1 MIRLPLHIRITNQ
14 EILMQA
20 KLSLLLALSSSVLLS
35 ACGGG
40 SNSSRAQPAPPA
52 TNSGGTPVTAVI
64 TARFDPTNAVV
75 PFPTNLL
82 LSGTTDLTL
91 NIPVANPANIG
102 DPQVALNALDGFSTT
117 APWSTTFSTPPK
129 PSSITGGPAGFSAL
143 TGTTDPAN
151 GGTVRVY
158 EVTLTGPG
166 GGVTSVV
173 RELQS
178 PQEFVVTLA
187 PSDTTGRT
195 LVIVPTAPLKQLTS
209 YMAILKGNG
218 GELNPAAA
226 PSITDAAGNDI
237 TPDTTYFLAKRA
249 NPLCANGQSTEPLLP
264 SAQACA
270 LEPLRQ
276 LVNSQEIA
284 LDVFYGSTPHRDNS
298 VDSIIALSWVATT
311 QSITPEMQAIQSRVE
326 QTPAPAA
333 AVVGTGLTLKYINPA
348 LPPIADVYVG
358 ALPVPYYLTAPSA
371 ADPTAPLH
379 TFWHAAPGAY
389 VPPFNAFGLDPTSTN
404 VTFANPFPV
413 ATSTQRIPVLLT
425 VPNANSGKTK
435 PAAGWPIV
443 IFQHGITRN
452 RQDMFAI
459 AGTLAGQGFAVIAID
474 APLHG
479 ITDKTSPLFHNQLL
493 TGTAAASLITGER
506 TFDVDFENN
515 TTGAQGPDGTIDGS
529 GTYFI
534 NLSSLLTSRDNLRQ
548 ASSDLFELTR
558 AIPSLS
564 LTALNPTGD
573 FDGSRIEFVGQSL
586 GSIIGTAFVAIEPHV
601 NVALLNVPGG
611 GVARLLDASPA
622 FGPSIHAGLAQA
634 GLTQGTPTY
643 DQFMLA
649 AQTVI
654 DSGDSINF
662 AFATANKAI
671 LAQEVVGDAT
681 HPSDQVIPN
690 TVAGAPLSGTEPL
703 LAALGLSSITATTQ
717 AAKIRGAVRFTA
729 GAHGSLL
736 DPTSSP
742 AVTAEMQ
749 GEMASMIASGG
760 QAVIIQNSSVI
771 KH

>member
-1 MIRLPLHIRITNQ
+1 
-14 EILMQA
+14 MQA
-20 KLSLLLALSSSVLLS
+20 KLSLLLALSSSLALT

-52 TNSGGTPVTAVI
+52 TNSGGGPVTAVI
-64 TARFDPTNAVV
+64 TARFDPSNAVV

-82 LSGTTDLTL
+82 LSGTKDLTL
-91 NIPVANPANIG
+91 NIPVANPANLG

-129 PSSITGGPAGFSAL
+129 PGSLTGGPAGFSLA
-143 TGTTDPAN
+143 TGTADPAS

-166 GGVTSVV
+166 GGVTGIV

-209 YMAILKGNG
+209 YMAVLKGNG
-218 GELNPAAA
+218 GFLNPAPL
-226 PSITDAAGNDI
+226 PSITDGSGNDI
-237 TPDTTYFLAKRA
+237 TPDTTYFLAKRP
-249 NPLCANGQSTEPLLP
+249 NPLCANGQSTDPLLP
-264 SAQACA
+264 AAQACA

-276 LVNSQEIA
+276 LVNSQELA
-284 LDVFYGSTPHRDNS
+284 LDAFYGTSAHRTDS
-298 VDSIIALSWVATT
+298 VDAIVALSWVATT
-311 QSITPEMQAIQSRVE
+311 QSITPVMQAVQGRVE
-326 QTPAPAA
+326 QSGAPAA
-333 AVVGTGLTLKYINPA
+333 HVVPTGLTLQAVNAA
-348 LPPIADVYVG
+348 LPPVADVYVG
-358 ALPVPYYLTAPSA
+358 TLALPYYLSAPSS
-371 ADPTAPLH
+371 ADPTAALH
-379 TFWHAAPGAY
+379 SVWRAAPGGY

-413 ATSTQRIPVLLT
+413 ATSTQTVPVLLT
-425 VPNANSGKTK
+425 VPNANSGKTR

-452 RQDMFAI
+452 RTDMFAI
-459 AGTLAGQGFAVIAID
+459 AGTLAAQGFAVISID

-479 ITDKTSPLFHNQLL
+479 LTDKTNPFYRNQLL
-493 TGTAAASLITGER
+493 TGTPAAGLVTGER
-506 TFDVDFENN
+506 TFDLDFTNN
-515 TTGAQGPDGTIDGS
+515 TTGAQGPDGKIDGS
-529 GTYFI
+529 GSYFI

-558 AIPSLS
+558 AIPSL
-564 LTALNPTGD
+564 AYDANPTGD

-586 GSIIGTAFVAIEPHV
+586 GSIIGTAFIAMEPHV
-601 NVALLNVPGG
+601 NVGVLNVPGG
-611 GVARLLDASPA
+611 GIARLLDASPA
-622 FGPSIHAGLAQA
+622 FGPSIHAGLAAA
-634 GLTQGTPTY
+634 GLQQGTPNY
-643 DQFMLA
+643 DAFFVA
-649 AQTVI
+649 AQTVT

-662 AFATANKAI
+662 AFATAAKAI

-703 LAALGLSSITATTQ
+703 LAALGLSPITATTQ
-717 AAKIRGAVRFTA
+717 AAKIRGVVRFTQ
-729 GAHGSLL
+729 GTHGSLL
-736 DPTSSP
+736 DPSSAP

-760 QAVIIQNSSVI
+760 QAVLIQNSSVI

>member
-1 MIRLPLHIRITNQ
+1 
-14 EILMQA
+14 MQA
-20 KLSLLLALSSSVLLS
+20 RLSLLLALSSSLLLS

-82 LSGTTDLTL
+82 LSGTKDLTL
-91 NIPVANPANIG
+91 NIPVADPTNIG

-117 APWSTTFSTPPK
+117 APWSTSFSVPPK
-129 PSSITGGPAGFSAL
+129 PSSITGGPAGFSVL

-166 GGVTSVV
+166 GGVTKVV

-209 YMAILKGNG
+209 YMAVLKGNG
-218 GELNPAAA
+218 GNLNPAPA
-226 PSITDAAGNDI
+226 PSITDASGNDI

-249 NPLCANGQSTEPLLP
+249 NPLCANGQSTDPLLP
-264 SAQACA
+264 ASQACA

-276 LVNSQEIA
+276 LVNSQELA
-284 LDVFYGSTPHRDNS
+284 LDVFYNTSAHRSDS
-298 VDSIIALSWVATT
+298 VDAIVALSWVFTT
-311 QSITPEMQAIQSRVE
+311 QSITPVMQAVQGRVE
-326 QTPAPAA
+326 QTPAPGAH
-333 AVVGTGLTLKYINPA
+333 VVATGLTLAQINAA
-348 LPPIADVYVG
+348 LPPVADVYVG
-358 ALPVPYYLTAPSA
+358 TLAVPYYLGAPSA
-371 ADPTAPLH
+371 QDPLAALH
-379 TFWHAAPGAY
+379 TFWQAAPGGY

-413 ATSTQRIPVLLT
+413 AKSTQTIPLLLT
-425 VPNANSGKTK
+425 VPNVNSGKTR

-452 RQDMFAI
+452 RTDMFAI
-459 AGTLAGQGFAVIAID
+459 AGTLAAQGFAVIAID

-479 ITDKTSPLFHNQLL
+479 LTDKTSPLYRNQLL
-493 TGTAAASLITGER
+493 TGSPAAGLITGER
-506 TFDVDFENN
+506 TFDLDFENN
-515 TTGAQGPDGTIDGS
+515 TTGAQGPDGKIDPSGS
-529 GTYFI
+529 YFI

-558 AIPSLS
+558 AIPSL
-564 LTALNPTGD
+564 AYDANPTGD

-586 GSIIGTAFVAIEPHV
+586 GSIIGTVFMAMEPHV
-601 NVALLNVPGG
+601 NVGVLNVPGG
-611 GVARLLDASPA
+611 GIARLLDASPA
-622 FGPSIHAGLAQA
+622 FGPSIHAGLAGA
-634 GLTQGTPTY
+634 GLQQGTPNY
-643 DQFMLA
+643 DAFFVA
-649 AQTVI
+649 AQTVV

-662 AFATANKAI
+662 AFADAAKAI

-703 LAALGLSSITATTQ
+703 IAALGLTSITQTTQ
-717 AAKIRGAVRFTA
+717 AAKIRGVVRFTQ

-736 DPTSSP
+736 DPTNSP

>member
-1 MIRLPLHIRITNQ
+1 
-14 EILMQA
+14 MQA
-20 KLSLLLALSSSVLLS
+20 KLSLLLALSSSLVLT

-52 TNSGGTPVTAVI
+52 TNSGGGPVTAVI
-64 TARFDPTNAVV
+64 TARFDPNNAVV

-82 LSGTTDLTL
+82 LSGTKDLTL

-129 PSSITGGPAGFSAL
+129 PTSLTGGPLGFSLA
-143 TGTTDPAN
+143 TGTTDAAN

-166 GGVTSVV
+166 GGVTSIV

-209 YMAILKGNG
+209 YMAVLKGNG
-218 GELNPAAA
+218 GNLNPAPS
-226 PSITDAAGNDI
+226 PSITDGSGNDI

-249 NPLCANGQSTEPLLP
+249 NPLCANGQSTDPLLP
-264 SAQACA
+264 AAQACA

-276 LVNSQEIA
+276 LVNSQELA
-284 LDVFYGSTPHRDNS
+284 LDAFYGTSVHRSDS
-298 VDSIIALSWVATT
+298 VDAIVALSWVATT
-311 QSITPEMQAIQSRVE
+311 QSITPVMQAVQGRVE

-333 AVVGTGLTLKYINPA
+333 HVVPTGLTLHSVNAA
-348 LPPIADVYVG
+348 LPPVADIYVG
-358 ALPVPYYLTAPSA
+358 TLALPYYLSAPSA
-371 ADPTAPLH
+371 ADPLAALH
-379 TFWHAAPGAY
+379 GFWHAAPGGY

-413 ATSTQRIPVLLT
+413 ATTTQTVPVLLT
-425 VPNANSGKTK
+425 VPNANSGKTR

-452 RQDMFAI
+452 RTDMFAI
-459 AGTLAGQGFAVIAID
+459 AGTLAAQGFAVISID

-479 ITDKTSPLFHNQLL
+479 LTDTANPFYRNQLL
-493 TGTAAASLITGER
+493 TGTAAAGLITGER
-506 TFDVDFENN
+506 TFDLDFSNN
-515 TTGAQGPDGTIDGS
+515 TTGAQGPDGKIDGS

-558 AIPSLS
+558 AIPSL
-564 LTALNPTGD
+564 AYDANPTGD
-573 FDGSRIEFVGQSL
+573 FDGSRIYFLGQSL
-586 GSIIGTAFVAIEPHV
+586 GSIIGTQFMAINPHV
-601 NVALLNVPGG
+601 NVGVLNVPGG
-611 GVARLLDASPA
+611 GVVRLLDASPA
-622 FGPSIHAGLAQA
+622 FGPVIHAGLAGA
-634 GLTQGTPTY
+634 GLQQGTPAY
-643 DQFMLA
+643 DAFMVA
-649 AQTVI
+649 AQTVV

-662 AFATANKAI
+662 AFATASKSI
-671 LAQEVVGDAT
+671 LAQEVVGDDT

-690 TVAGAPLSGTEPL
+690 NVPGAPLSGTDPL
-703 LAALGLSSITATTQ
+703 IAALGLSTFTQTTQ
-717 AAKIRGAVRFTA
+717 AASIRGVVRFTQ
-729 GAHGSLL
+729 GVHGSLL
-736 DPTSSP
+736 DPTSSRP
-742 AVTAEMQ
+742 VTVEMQ
-749 GEMASMIASGG
+749 TEMASMFISGG
-760 QAVIIQNSSVI
+760 HVVQIADPSVI
-771 KH
+771 RTQ